1 MQQVQFRRCH
11 HHFSALVLT
20 KVLCFRGAASL
31 LQVWNKEDPCFICG
45 FDMDPLGAVQALA
58 SQPEGTAICCFSL
71 EQPGSLV
78 IACKQK
84 GTDASAEDGGVLQV
98 RVSVASGSVLFL
110 FTGWGGA
117 ADGSACARCFQL
129 LASITGSPSV
139 CTYIF
144 WHPMRFLG

>member
-1 MQQVQFRRCH
+1 V
-11 HHFSALVLT
+11 
-20 KVLCFRGAASL
+20 

-84 GTDASAEDGGVLQV
+84 GADASAEDGGVLQV
-98 RVSVASGSVLFL
+98 KVCV
-110 FTGWGGA
+110 A
-117 ADGSACARCFQL
+117 ADPSLLFPGLGIAEDGSTPALGAFISLSVFLSAHRFARTFSGTSCAFLVDSQRGASVFCF
-129 LASITGSPSV
+129 
-139 CTYIF
+139 C
-144 WHPMRFLG
+144 